1 MSRDCGRGGEGG
13 GAAYLVGER
22 AVEGDGVRLEYVLE
36 LGAHGG
42 GRLEGREASGFR
54 GVVAPVVRGGGGHEA
69 SASAKK
75 SPVFAVHIRRDG
87 NAGRASRA
95 TGRVASTRAPRVHRP
110 APCYTRGWV
119 EMRVRRHGQTGAR
132 VSRLRL
138 ARSLTHALKPFRR
151 RLGETTPAPKNPA
164 KRRGRVGKSAVVGAV
179 TRGCR
184 AMTAMVSSMTRRHL
198 DRPRVSVVQ
207 AHGMTITRAPTA
219 RPRTKIYH
227 VGNREIPK
235 QILERHLSSRGWKI
249 GSNRVWCVTGGGR

>member
-1 MSRDCGRGGEGG
+1 
-13 GAAYLVGER
+13 
-22 AVEGDGVRLEYVLE
+22 
-36 LGAHGG
+36 
-42 GRLEGREASGFR
+42 
-54 GVVAPVVRGGGGHEA
+54 
-69 SASAKK
+69 
-75 SPVFAVHIRRDG
+75 
-87 NAGRASRA
+87 
-95 TGRVASTRAPRVHRP
+95 
-110 APCYTRGWV
+110 
-119 EMRVRRHGQTGAR
+119 
-132 VSRLRL
+132 
-138 ARSLTHALKPFRR
+138 
-151 RLGETTPAPKNPA
+151 
-164 KRRGRVGKSAVVGAV
+164 VGKSAVVGAV